1 MDHDKINKW
10 LTLGANVGVIAGIVF
25 LGIELSQNNEHAA
38 SQAKYNM
45 LQNQVSVI
53 AQISSS
59 SELGEVIARARA
71 SAELLPADEVR
82 LNALAAQT
90 VYFWK
95 WEFEEFEAGRIEGLP
110 VEAWR
115 GLFAGSPVPLPI
127 SRVWQ
132 PIAAQNPAFAK
143 FMTENI
149 VN

>member
-1 MDHDKINKW
+1 MNHDEINKW

-53 AQISSS
+53 SQISSS
-59 SELGEVIARARA
+59 SDLSELIARARV
-71 SAELLPADEVR
+71 SEELSPADQVR
-82 LNALAAQT
+82 LNSLAAQT

-110 VEAWR
+110 VDAWR
-115 GLFAGSPVPLPI
+115 GLFTEYPVPLPI
-127 SRVWQ
+127 SRVWE